1 MLSSDPEIHM
11 SANVSRWNID
21 PTHSQVEF
29 SVRHMMFTDVK
40 GSFNGIEGAVHLD
53 AENLAGSSVEVSI
66 DAASVDT
73 RNADR
78 DNHLRS
84 GDFFDVEVFPTL
96 TFKSTAVAGSGDRF
110 QVTGDLTIRGVTK
123 SVTLDAEQLGT
134 GKDPWGNQ
142 RAGFRGETKISRK
155 EFGLT
160 WNAAL
165 ETGGV
170 LVGDDIKIVLELQ
183 TVHAG

>member
-1 MLSSDPEIHM
+1 MSS
-11 SANVSRWNID
+11 NVSRWNID
-21 PTHSQVEF
+21 PTHSQVGF

-40 GSFNGIEGAVHLD
+40 GTFNTLEGAVHLD
-53 AENLAGSSVEVSI
+53 EGNLGGSSVEVSI
-66 DAASVDT
+66 DAASIDT

-84 GDFFDVEVFPTL
+84 GDFFDVETFPTL
-96 TFKSTAVAGSGDRF
+96 TFKSTSVEGSGDQFR
-110 QVTGDLTIRGVTK
+110 VVGDLTVRGVTK
-123 SVTLDAEQLGT
+123 QVTLDAERLGT

-142 RAGFRGETKISRK
+142 RAGFRGETRISRK
-155 EFGLT
+155 DFGLT

-170 LVGDDIKIVLELQ
+170 LVGDDIQIVMELQ
-183 TVHAG
+183 TVLAS